1 MLNTLSSILTLS
13 NTLKVRV
20 MKERVVEK
28 SEEEEKPVEEEKPT
42 EEEEKPEE
50 EEEKPEEEKEEE
62 VKPAEEE
69 KPEEEKEEEVKEEKP
84 AEEEKEEEV
93 KEEEKEEEAIPLN
106 PSHSVEIKLRGSVED
121 DVARLSSLLSHAVTQ
136 QFNVLTRLRKFMDNA
151 GPLACAHA

>member
-28 SEEEEKPVEEEKPT
+28 SEEEEKPVEEEK
-42 EEEEKPEE
+42 E
-50 EEEKPEEEKEEE
+50 EEEKEE
-62 VKPAEEE
+62 PT
-69 KPEEEKEEEVKEEKP
+69 
-84 AEEEKEEEV
+84 
-93 KEEEKEEEAIPLN
+93 PLN

-151 GPLACAHA
+151 GPLAYSHA

>member
-28 SEEEEKPVEEEKPT
+28 SAEKSVEEEKPTEEVKEDDEKPEEEKPEEKPDEEKPAEEKKEEEVKEEEKPVEEEK
-42 EEEEKPEE
+42 E
-50 EEEKPEEEKEEE
+50 EEEKEEE
-62 VKPAEEE
+62 PT
-69 KPEEEKEEEVKEEKP
+69 
-84 AEEEKEEEV
+84 
-93 KEEEKEEEAIPLN
+93 PLN
-106 PSHSVEIKLRGSVED
+106 LSHSVEIKLRGSVED

-151 GPLACAHA
+151 GPLAYSHS

>member
-28 SEEEEKPVEEEKPT
+28 SAEKSVEEEEVKEEKP
-42 EEEEKPEE
+42 EEEKPEE
-50 EEEKPEEEKEEE
+50 EEEKPEEEKKEEE
-62 VKPAEEE
+62 EKPAEE
-69 KPEEEKEEEVKEEKP
+69 KKEEEVKEEEKP
-84 AEEEKEEEV
+84 AEEEKEEE
-93 KEEEKEEEAIPLN
+93 EKEEVPTPLN

-151 GPLACAHA
+151 GPLADSHA

>member
-28 SEEEEKPVEEEKPT
+28 SEEEEKPVEEEKP
-42 EEEEKPEE
+42 EE
-50 EEEKPEEEKEEE
+50 EEEKPEEEKKEEE
-62 VKPAEEE
+62 EEKPEEEKKEEEKPAEEE
-69 KPEEEKEEEVKEEKP
+69 KPEVKPEEKEEET
-84 AEEEKEEEV
+84 A
-93 KEEEKEEEAIPLN
+93 PLN

-151 GPLACAHA
+151 GPLAYSHS

>member
-28 SEEEEKPVEEEKPT
+28 PEEEKKEEEKPAEEKKEEEVKEEEKPAEEEKPVEEEK
-42 EEEEKPEE
+42 E
-50 EEEKPEEEKEEE
+50 EEEKEE
-62 VKPAEEE
+62 PT
-69 KPEEEKEEEVKEEKP
+69 
-84 AEEEKEEEV
+84 
-93 KEEEKEEEAIPLN
+93 PLN

-151 GPLACAHA
+151 GPLAYSHS